1 VDAQWKLKR
10 GAEVDKLT
18 GIERVEFSDY
28 GIALDSEGN
37 AGEAAKLLGVLIGA
51 DSLSDRGLVAAVLDY
66 ADTGLDLEAMLTIGL
81 DLLLG
86 ESPSGSAVV
95 NLLHQALTGVG
106 ASPALLADYGGRI
119 DRGDMSAV
127 ELSLLAAETDL
138 NSANLD
144 LVGISSNGLAYALSA
159 L

>member
-1 VDAQWKLKR
+1 MDLADAQWTLKR

-86 ESPSGSAVV
+86 ESPSGVRRGQPSAS
-95 NLLHQALTGVG
+95 G
-106 ASPALLADYGGRI
+106 AYRSRGRPSLACRL
-119 DRGDMSAV
+119 RRQNRQRRNERCRASAACSRNRSQ
-127 ELSLLAAETDL
+127 LS
-138 NSANLD
+138 
-144 LVGISSNGLAYALSA
+144 
-159 L
+159 